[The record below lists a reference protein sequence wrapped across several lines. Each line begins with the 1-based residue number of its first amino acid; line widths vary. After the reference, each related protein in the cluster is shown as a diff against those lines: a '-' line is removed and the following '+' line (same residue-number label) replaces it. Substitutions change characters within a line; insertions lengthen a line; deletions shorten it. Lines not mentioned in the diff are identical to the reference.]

1 MLKPA
6 LAPHDNII
14 LTSAYVPNW
23 FRSPGT
29 AEPVL
34 PMARVVLGAQIE
46 VPYSDWID
54 ACIDPA
60 ALLIAKPLPLFL
72 MRVDGRPT
80 VDAGIFDKDSVVD
93 EDRHLQHQRD
103 QRAAANPPA
112 LA

>member
-1 MLKPA
+1 LVRK
-6 LAPHDNII
+6 
-14 LTSAYVPNW
+14 SR
-23 FRSPGT
+23 F
-29 AEPVL
+29 
-34 PMARVVLGAQIE
+34 
-46 VPYSDWID
+46 PYSDWID

-72 MRVDGRPT
+72 MRVDGRPM
-80 VDAGIFDKDSVVD
+80 VDAGIFDKDSVD